1 MKDALNRILTP
12 ELNIL
17 HLSIDRK
24 LELVVD
30 DYSKSESLNFSELE
44 QVYRGWQLWSL
55 AQVGDVQ
62 DLIFMAISNYLSS
75 VFTLVIVLCYST

>member
-1 MKDALNRILTP
+1 VKDALNRILTP

-62 DLIFMAISNYLSS
+62 DRVSDLLSLFLWQYQTTS
-75 VFTLVIVLCYST
+75 QAFLL

>member
-17 HLSIDRK
+17 QLSIDRK

-30 DYSKSESLNFSELE
+30 DYSKSESLNFFELE

-55 AQVGDVQ
+55 AQVGD
-62 DLIFMAISNYLSS
+62 LLSLFLWQYQTTS
-75 VFTLVIVLCYST
+75 QAVLL